1 MMENLNR
8 KKFITDKDAE
18 LEKVRMKDEQL
29 KNTKMASL
37 EPFW

>member
-18 LEKVRMKDEQL
+18 LEKVRQKDEQL
-29 KNTKMASL
+29 NNTKMASL